1 MIAHLP
7 LQLDQINNPDDP
19 ETRDAWWT
27 ELRKEIRSHKKTLGC
42 NAVLGYTETAYI
54 NDEICI
60 LSACGTAALLKTSET
75 EVEATF
81 NYFQNSNYE
90 RKWEYE
96 SLLSDQSKSYCHL
109 CHIPYQESQVPF
121 PTNLM
126 SCAICHKAKCPDVL
140 FMTIEPCENIP
151 TLGFGTII
159 QARVCRSKRECKGE
173 ACAKEISDVRL

>member
-1 MIAHLP
+1 MFCT
-7 LQLDQINNPDDP
+7 LDQINNPDDP

-75 EVEATF
+75 DFEAMC
-81 NYFQNSNYE
+81 NYYHNSNYGSTLD
-90 RKWEYE
+90 RKDVLDT
-96 SLLSDQSKSYCHL
+96 SIRNYCHL

-126 SCAICHKAKCPDVL
+126 TCAICHNAKVPDIL
-140 FMTIEPCENIP
+140 FMTITCDSVPITGYG
-151 TLGFGTII
+151 TLI
-159 QARVCRSKRECKGE
+159 QAILSY
-173 ACAKEISDVRL
+173 

>member
-1 MIAHLP
+1 MFHS
-7 LQLDQINNPDDP
+7 DQINNPDDP

-60 LSACGTAALLKTSET
+60 LSACGTAALLKTSEA
-75 EVEATF
+75 EVDAMF
-81 NYFQNSNYE
+81 NYYQGGNYCD
-90 RKWEYE
+90 RRDY
-96 SLLSDQSKSYCHL
+96 DCNQARTFCHL
-109 CHIPYQESQVPF
+109 CHIPYLESHVPF

-126 SCAICHKAKCPDVL
+126 SCAICHKAKVPDVL
-140 FMTIEPCENIP
+140 FMTIEPCDTIP
-151 TLGFGTII
+151 VTGYGTII

-173 ACAKEISDVRL
+173 ACAKEISDVRPVE